1 MPAIGAILG
10 WVFSLV
16 ASFITWM
23 TSAIVGEVIAQQ
35 VAESIMRVVRVA
47 AVFALLVGLI
57 NLAIPDGIPISV
69 VALWDD
75 YAAQSSD
82 WISVIGWLIPMDL
95 LWSLVD
101 LYLLGASVIF
111 CIWIVR
117 RVVEAS
123 Q

>member
-10 WVFSLV
+10 WVFALVGSLV
-16 ASFITWM
+16 TWL
-23 TSAIVGEVIAQQ
+23 TSAVLGQVVATQ
-35 VAESIMRVVRVA
+35 VAEVLMRVVRVA

-57 NLAIPDGIPISV
+57 NLAIPDGVPVSIT
-69 VALWDD
+69 ALWDD
-75 YAAQSSD
+75 YLSQASPWLVKA
-82 WISVIGWLIPMDL
+82 GWLIPFDTLFAL
-95 LWSLVD
+95 LD
-101 LYLLGASVIF
+101 LYLLGASVVL